1 MGLAQRGTSLSR
13 AARDMGGGIPMV
25 HIYHGDGKGKT
36 TAAMGLALRAAGH
49 GWRVR
54 VAQFLKDGSSGEVRE
69 LAKLPGVE
77 VDACPAAVLAGKFT
91 FQMTPDELARVRS
104 AQDGMLARAAAEL
117 ADGTRDLVVLDE
129 ALDAASTGTLDAAA
143 LLELARAH
151 GERAEIVLTGRD
163 PAPELIDLAD
173 YVTEMRAVKHPYGR
187 GVAAR
192 EGVEW

>member
-1 MGLAQRGTSLSR
+1 
-13 AARDMGGGIPMV
+13 MV

-49 GWRVR
+49 DWRVR
-54 VAQFLKDGSSGEVRE
+54 VTQFLKDGSSGEVRE

-104 AQDGMLARAAAEL
+104 AQDGMLARSAAEL
-117 ADGTRDLVVLDE
+117 ADGACDLVVLDE

-173 YVTEMRAVKHPYGR
+173 YVTEMRAVKHPYGH